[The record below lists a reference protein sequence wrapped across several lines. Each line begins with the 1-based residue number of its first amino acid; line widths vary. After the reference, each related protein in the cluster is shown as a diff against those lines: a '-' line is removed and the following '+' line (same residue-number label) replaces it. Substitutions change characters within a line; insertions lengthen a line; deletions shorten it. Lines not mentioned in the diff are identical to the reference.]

1 MSIGTRQ
8 LEPGNYIV
16 EQSGNDIGE
25 VYAEGT
31 AGATVVEHWVLLDA
45 FESPTTTSSMDVI
58 KATSGYSNL
67 TAFFAAMQ
75 TRIDNDGKD
84 GQYIKATCVYDPFKQ
99 S

>member
-1 MSIGTRQ
+1 MSNTTRQ
-8 LEPGNYIV
+8 LDPGAYIV
-16 EQSGNDIGE
+16 EQSGSNIGE

-45 FESPTTTSSMDVI
+45 FESPTTTSTMKVTE
-58 KATSGYSNL
+58 ATSGYSNL

-84 GQYIKATCVYDPFKQ
+84 GQYIKATCVYDTFKQ